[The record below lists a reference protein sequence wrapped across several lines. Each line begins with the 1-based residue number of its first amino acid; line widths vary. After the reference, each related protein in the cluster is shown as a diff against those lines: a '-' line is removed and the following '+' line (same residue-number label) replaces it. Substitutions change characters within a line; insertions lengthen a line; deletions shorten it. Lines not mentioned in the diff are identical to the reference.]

1 MRWHSNRDYHGFRAY
16 ESDPAAESRSNWLGA
31 FWKMLAPKSPPAT
44 SEVLVHN
51 GERHFSVLGADS
63 VSRSPEFDRRDWR
76 VHP

>member
-1 MRWHSNRDYHGFRAY
+1 
-16 ESDPAAESRSNWLGA
+16 
-31 FWKMLAPKSPPAT
+31 MLAPKSPPAT

-63 VSRSPEFDRRDWR
+63 VSRSPDLDRRDWR